1 MENYYS
7 GNSNSNSN
15 NNISTSVTPAS
26 AGRGD
31 QVLVSAC
38 VKDIG
43 EVKNVIISVP
53 QYGITQIMDKQA
65 DGTYL
70 LSYCIPWDA
79 YTGSYTVQVNVTG
92 QENVRLASSTFV
104 YTVK

>member
-7 GNSNSNSN
+7 GNSNSSN

-70 LSYCIPWDA
+70 LSYYIPWDA

-92 QENVRLASSTFV
+92 HENIRLASSTFV